1 MPGSVQ
7 ARFERLS
14 RMRPWLVAMT
24 WCLLAHVSYAA
35 SSITNPGEFLDQAES
50 VRLKDHPRFI
60 QMLAQIHHDAPQ
72 LSEDEQWHL
81 RYLDAWEDMFNGKY
95 VQSEGEFHEII
106 DRSGDSILTAKAS
119 GMLLTNLA
127 FNRRYE
133 DAFALANH
141 LASSLPTI
149 KDLDSRYTL
158 LTNLSQMLDFAGQTD
173 LAVQYAR
180 MAEDAIPPDEDACRP
195 FFLEAAALYNGKRLT
210 SASTEVRHAIDVCT
224 AAREP
229 VMANGMWLVLSNLYI
244 DENQPAKAMTVL
256 DQVAPSVRM
265 AHFYPHMQ
273 SSRVERAQA
282 YLELGNLVE
291 AKKAAL
297 DALAISQPD
306 DTGEWLMNDYQA
318 LYQIEKKLGHNTA
331 ALNYYE
337 HYSNLEKSHLDDI
350 RSRALAYD
358 MAEQHLLVQKM
369 QTERLSKQNSI
380 LTLQQ
385 TLAAKAIETGRLYIV
400 LLVLVLASV
409 ILWLFRL
416 KRSQLR
422 FKQLS
427 FLDGLTGISHH
438 QHFISEAERALQW
451 LEKKHGMACLVA
463 IDLDH
468 FKQINDTHGH
478 ALGDAVLRCTV
489 AICRQHLRAS
499 DLFGR
504 LGGEEFCVLLVD
516 CHHEQ
521 GMAIADRIRTTI
533 EATLVDVEG
542 GVMSFSAS
550 LGLACT
556 DQSGYQ
562 LQRLSR
568 DADAALYR
576 AKRAGRNRVMA
587 ANAGGDI

>member
-1 MPGSVQ
+1 
-7 ARFERLS
+7 
-14 RMRPWLVAMT
+14 MT
-24 WCLLAHVSYAA
+24 WCLLAHASYAA
-35 SSITNPGEFLDQAES
+35 TPITKPDEFLDQAES
-50 VRLKDHPRFI
+50 VRLKDHPRFV
-60 QMLAQIHHDAPQ
+60 QMLAQIHREAPQ
-72 LSEDEQWHL
+72 LSDAEQWHL
-81 RYLDAWEDMFNGKY
+81 RYLDAWEEMFNGGY
-95 VQSEGEFHEII
+95 VQAEGELHQVI
-106 DRSGDSILTAKAS
+106 DHSGDSTLIAKAS

-133 DAFALANH
+133 EAFALANH
-141 LASSLPTI
+141 LASSLPAV
-149 KDLDSRYTL
+149 KDPESRYTL

-180 MAEDAIPPDEDACRP
+180 MAEDAIPPDEDSCRP
-195 FFLEAAALYNGKRLT
+195 FYLEAAALYNGKRLT
-210 SASTEVRHAIDVCT
+210 SASTEVRHAIDLCT
-224 AAREP
+224 AAHEP

-244 DENQPAKAMTVL
+244 DENQPAKALTVL
-256 DQVAPSVRM
+256 DQVAPSVRA
-265 AHFYPHMQ
+265 AHFYAHMQ

-282 YLELGNLVE
+282 YFLLGNIAE

-297 DALAISQPD
+297 DALAISRPD
-306 DTGEWLMNDYQA
+306 DTGEWLMNGYQV
-318 LYQIEKKLGHNTA
+318 LYQIEKKLGHDTA

-350 RSRALAYD
+350 RARALAYD

-385 TLAAKAIETGRLYIV
+385 ALAAKAIETGRLYIV
-400 LLVLVLASV
+400 LLILVLASV
-409 ILWLFRL
+409 TLWLFRL

-427 FLDGLTGISHH
+427 CLDGLTGISHH
-438 QHFISEAERALQW
+438 QHFVSEAGRALQV
-451 LEKKHGMACLVA
+451 LQKKHGSACLIA
-463 IDLDH
+463 LDLDH

-489 AICRQHLRAS
+489 AICRQHLRSS

-516 CHHEQ
+516 CRHEQ

-556 DQSGYQ
+556 ETSGYE
-562 LQRLSR
+562 LQHLCR
-568 DADAALYR
+568 DADLALYK
-576 AKRAGRNRVMA
+576 AKRAGRNRVVA
-587 ANAGGDI
+587 ANTEGDDLGHVNT